1 MLAFAGLIVSL
12 LNTRGLPRELRL
24 ASGKRAMVVGSGPP
38 VVFSSGIFNV
48 VSTRFYSEFLR
59 NVQSNV
65 STVLIQDFQPLECRD
80 IDEVADAVGCE
91 TVGLIAHSSF
101 DARILSAKRLECA
114 VLCDPICLPNVNT
127 NGFRSPSV
135 NTGAPVLICRA
146 QYLYESDITIPS
158 YQTPSISGDAMRT
171 VTFQSVG
178 HADILDDFWAKAARY
193 TNLWVA
199 ASNSRQSYN
208 DWTGVSPFD
217 LTKYRRDLANAC
229 VEFVLDPTHQ

>member
-1 MLAFAGLIVSL
+1 MFVSF
-12 LNTRGLPRELRL
+12 LNTGGLSRELRL
-24 ASGKRAMVVGSGPP
+24 ASGKRALVVGSGPP
-38 VVFSSGIFNV
+38 VVFSSGIFNL

-59 NVQSNV
+59 NIQGNV
-65 STVLIQDFQPLECRD
+65 STVLIQNFEPLECRD
-80 IDEVADAVGCE
+80 IDEVADAIGCE

-114 VLCDPICLPNVNT
+114 VLCDPICLPNINT

-158 YQTPSISGDAMRT
+158 YQTPIISADSIRT
-171 VTFQSVG
+171 VDFQSVG

-193 TNLWVA
+193 TKLWVA
-199 ASNSRQSYN
+199 ASNTRQSYIT
-208 DWTGVSPFD
+208 WTGVKPFD

-229 VEFVLDPTHQ
+229 LEFVLDPTHE